1 MRVCFSEPF
10 RKMEKPPSPPT
21 KTPPPDAVRPI
32 LKRVA
37 DPWRL
42 VIFDTETC
50 PLVRPV
56 VLRNGYS
63 KPNVNNATI
72 IQYAFGDINGDPI
85 IPNTNLNP
93 EVSNWTDL
101 VGYTSYV
108 ENAWKV
114 EPGELP
120 VEAARLPTFEQSI
133 LASIYTLRTRVSR
146 RLIIAAH
153 NGHHWDFPVFRRQ
166 MLKAG
171 YKFPDDMEIVTL
183 ETEYITRECV
193 RRVNPYDR
201 KWALGYAHERLFKR
215 SIDEQH
221 TAMGDIK
228 ALSRIIRYWATAY
241 VNPKQM
247 TETAIIATIFARN
260 VGGLGRSEL
269 IGVAP
274 SLTILFSAPGGP
286 RELHVIQEEKKE
298 PKKVTAD
305 DVIGATPEETAQ
317 RIKMLQPVAKR
328 SLLTTLESVSKQ

>member
-1 MRVCFSEPF
+1 
-10 RKMEKPPSPPT
+10 MEKPPSPPT
-21 KTPPPDAVRPI
+21 KTPPPDAVRPK

-50 PLVRPV
+50 TLIRPV
-56 VLRNGYS
+56 VLKNGRAV
-63 KPNVNNATI
+63 PNVNNATI
-72 IQYAFGDINGDPI
+72 VQYAFGDINGNPI
-85 IPNTNLNP
+85 VPNTNLNP

-108 ENAWKV
+108 ENAWGV

-153 NGHHWDFPVFRRQ
+153 NGHHWDFPLFRKQ
-166 MLKAG
+166 MMKAR

-183 ETEYITRECV
+183 DTQYLTQECV
-193 RRVNPYDR
+193 RRINPYDR

-247 TETAIIATIFARN
+247 TETAIIATMFARN
-260 VGGLGRSEL
+260 IGGLSRSEL
-269 IGVAP
+269 IGVTPLLAMP
-274 SLTILFSAPGGP
+274 SAPGGP
-286 RELHVIQEEKKE
+286 RSLHVVQEEEKKAD
-298 PKKVTAD
+298 VVAD
-305 DVIGATPEETAQ
+305 DVIGDTPEETAQ